1 MFKIQVKN
9 LKNKD
14 FFNKKLLIEIYES
27 KEKAIEEKEIT
38 KKLLNL
44 KEIEIEI
51 KEDKA
56 NTERLKN
63 ERQENV

>member
-9 LKNKD
+9 LENKD
-14 FFNKKLLIEIYES
+14 FFNKKLLIERYES
-27 KEKAIEEKEIT
+27 KEKAIGEKEII
-38 KKLLNL
+38 KKLLNI

-56 NTERLKN
+56 NN
-63 ERQENV
+63 EKR